1 MQSASSVYPNLGGS
15 RRGFEHNPGSLLP
28 FKSQWCSPFLHSVE
42 TPCASPNKRE
52 NTPGNE
58 AQCHSGEHPAGLD
71 GRKQHLFLFGENNL
85 LGQVPMAIRHFTQ
98 DQCQPDERESW
109 QHKAR
114 VSWQKLARLKK
125 GSLATSGWGT
135 ESKVCS
141 SGLAVIELFFWS
153 DKEIKIKGYFGFFFF

>member
-1 MQSASSVYPNLGGS
+1 MQSASSVYPNLEGS
-15 RRGFEHNPGSLLP
+15 RRGFEHNPGSLFP
-28 FKSQWCSPFLHSVE
+28 FKSQWCSAFLHSVE

-52 NTPGNE
+52 NTPGDE

-71 GRKQHLFLFGENNL
+71 RRKQHLLLFGENNL
-85 LGQVPMAIRHFTQ
+85 LGQVPMGIRHFTQ

-125 GSLATSGWGT
+125 GSLATSGRGT

-141 SGLAVIELFFWS
+141 SGLAVIELFF
-153 DKEIKIKGYFGFFFF
+153 